1 MKTRRNTETETEEV
15 SYWLS
20 YSDMMA
26 ALLLVFVL
34 IISFTMLQARLEYE
48 EKTAQIVKQQETI
61 DRLIGVKGDIIN
73 ALVVEF
79 DDSGLAV
86 KIDESTGA
94 IMFDSELLFDPNK
107 SILKQ
112 NSKDFLDS
120 FLPKYFTI
128 LLGDRFKD
136 SVAEIIIEGH
146 TAEFGT
152 YMACLQLS
160 QSRAFSVA
168 NYAVRDDSV
177 LKDYIDLNDLRSV
190 LTVNG
195 RAYFDPIYDKDG
207 NYDMIASRRVE
218 IKFRLKNEDII
229 DEMKKVM
236 GQ

>member
-1 MKTRRNTETETEEV
+1 MRKNKYAETEEV

-61 DRLIGVKGDIIN
+61 DKLIGVKGDIIN
-73 ALVVEF
+73 ALVLEF

-86 KIDESTGA
+86 RIDESTGA
-94 IMFDSELLFDPNK
+94 IMFDSDLLFDPNL
-107 SILKQ
+107 SVLKQ
-112 NSKDFLDS
+112 TSIDFLDS
-120 FLPKYFTI
+120 FLPKYFGI
-128 LLGDRFKD
+128 LLGENFKD

-146 TAEFGT
+146 TAEFGS
-152 YMACLQLS
+152 YMECLRLS
-160 QSRAFSVA
+160 QARAFSVA
-168 NYAVRDDSV
+168 NYAVRDESI
-177 LKDYIDLNDLRSV
+177 LKDYINLNELRSV

-195 RAYFDPIYDKDG
+195 RAYFDPIYDENG
-207 NYDMIASRRVE
+207 NYDMVSSRRVE

-229 DEMKKVM
+229 DEMKKVL

>member
-1 MKTRRNTETETEEV
+1 MKTRRNKETEMEEV

-26 ALLLVFVL
+26 GLLLVFVL

-48 EKTAQIVKQQETI
+48 EKTAQIDKQQEII
-61 DRLIGVKGDIIN
+61 DQMMGVKGDIIN
-73 ALVVEF
+73 ALVIEF
-79 DDSGLAV
+79 DDSKLAV

-94 IMFDSELLFDPNK
+94 IMFDSDLLFDPNQAV
-107 SILKQ
+107 LKQ
-112 NSKDFLDS
+112 SSKDFLDS

-128 LLGDRFKD
+128 LLGDQFKD
-136 SVAEIIIEGH
+136 NVAEIIIEGH
-146 TAEFGT
+146 TAEFGS

-168 NYAVRDDSV
+168 NYAVRDDSI

-195 RAYFDPIYDKDG
+195 RAYFDPVYDKDG
-207 NYDMIASRRVE
+207 NYDMVLSRRVE

-229 DEMKKVM
+229 DEMKKVV

>member
-1 MKTRRNTETETEEV
+1 MKTRRNKETEMEEV

-26 ALLLVFVL
+26 GLLLVFVL

-48 EKTAQIVKQQETI
+48 EKTAQIDKQQEII
-61 DRLIGVKGDIIN
+61 DQMMGVKGDIIN
-73 ALVVEF
+73 ALVIEF
-79 DDSGLAV
+79 DDSKLAV

-94 IMFDSELLFDPNK
+94 IMFDSDLLFDPNQAV
-107 SILKQ
+107 LKQ
-112 NSKDFLDS
+112 SSKDFLDS

-128 LLGDRFKD
+128 LLGDQFKD
-136 SVAEIIIEGH
+136 NVAEIIIEGH
-146 TAEFGT
+146 TAEFGS

-168 NYAVRDDSV
+168 NYAVRDDSI

-195 RAYFDPIYDKDG
+195 RAYFDPVYDKDG
-207 NYDMIASRRVE
+207 NYDMVLSRRVE

-229 DEMKKVM
+229 DEMKKLV